1 MIWRRAS
8 SLLETR
14 IKADPST
21 PSGWRA
27 KDGTAGASPMF
38 EELLGRE
45 VHTTDD
51 LAEKKRRDVPPAV
64 NRDRRA
70 PTVGVPELLVRPP
83 LPDLLEPKP
92 TQNRDDLARS
102 ETGIRPTD
110 QADTV

>member
-1 MIWRRAS
+1 
-8 SLLETR
+8 
-14 IKADPST
+14 
-21 PSGWRA
+21 
-27 KDGTAGASPMF
+27 MF